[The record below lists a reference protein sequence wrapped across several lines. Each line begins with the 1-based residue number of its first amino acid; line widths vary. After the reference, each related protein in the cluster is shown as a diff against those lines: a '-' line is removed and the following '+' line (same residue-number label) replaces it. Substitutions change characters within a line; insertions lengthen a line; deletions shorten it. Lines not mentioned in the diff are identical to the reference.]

1 MRFVISTDPILIGDS
16 TRSYIAT
23 PRLDNAPAS
32 GDGTLGRYSSVHGD
46 DRSCRVGRTWRRQV
60 DEKIGHFFH
69 GSGATERILRQ
80 QLCRETLIPKQM
92 GRVALENLDNQ
103 RSRNR
108 AGIDPNHTHT
118 LHEAAAP
125 PGPG

>member
-46 DRSCRVGRTWRRQV
+46 DRSCRVGRTRRRQV

-69 GSGATERILRQ
+69 GSGAPERILRQ
-80 QLCRETLIPKQM
+80 QLCRATLIPKQM
-92 GRVALENLDNQ
+92 GRVALRSEERRVGNECVSTC
-103 RSRNR
+103 RSRW
-108 AGIDPNHTHT
+108 
-118 LHEAAAP
+118 AP
-125 PGPG
+125 YHYKKT